1 MHLLAFLGGPEMII
15 IAVLGLLIF
24 GRRLPSVARSLGS
37 SYNQFRA
44 GLKDDIAVPNAPKID
59 TPAPEAPGDDDGV
72 IDAGEANA
80 SK

>member
-1 MHLLAFLGGPEMII
+1 MQLLGFLGGYEWII
-15 IAVLGLLIF
+15 VAVVGLLVF

-44 GLKDDIAVPNAPKID
+44 GLKDEVKAIHHETID
-59 TPAPEAPGDDDGV
+59 TKTDEHNSNETEPTTDT
-72 IDAGEANA
+72 